1 MKNVFT
7 YLDLLLVPV
16 YLMLIILIC
25 LRIKSKNI
33 GLFPEYKYFTKGVLF
48 KLLSVSAFVSIYLFY
63 YEGGDTVNYFRGA
76 KAVSNLLIEDFEK
89 GIAILFNTTNEYN
102 NWNSFNKNTGFPS
115 YYMWRDESTF
125 SVSRYS
131 AFFCLLGAKSFIITS
146 FIVCCFSYIGVWKF
160 YRLLNIL
167 YPGYEKG
174 LAYIVLFL
182 PSLAFWGSGIM
193 KDSYTVSSACWITYN
208 FYMVFILR
216 KKVLINTTFLLINLL
231 LIINMKPYVVLS
243 LLPGIILWLNSAY
256 LKQIKNRLLKILTL
270 PILSVVILA
279 IGLYVFQN
287 LSTLMGVYGE
297 VDTAIEQAQ
306 VIRSD
311 LLRSDQYGTNN
322 YDIGK
327 FDGSL
332 ISLVSV
338 APNAIFT
345 ALFRPFLWEVGSPT
359 MVFSAIENFILIIF
373 TLYTLLRV
381 SPFAVFRT
389 FLKEPFLLYCLIFSI
404 LFAFGVGIA
413 GTNFGAMV
421 RYKTPLLPFF
431 FSLVYIVG
439 KLNKQSKAFKL

>member
-1 MKNVFT
+1 
-7 YLDLLLVPV
+7 
-16 YLMLIILIC
+16 
-25 LRIKSKNI
+25 
-33 GLFPEYKYFTKGVLF
+33 
-48 KLLSVSAFVSIYLFY
+48 
-63 YEGGDTVNYFRGA
+63 
-76 KAVSNLLIEDFEK
+76 
-89 GIAILFNTTNEYN
+89 
-102 NWNSFNKNTGFPS
+102 
-115 YYMWRDESTF
+115 
-125 SVSRYS
+125 
-131 AFFCLLGAKSFIITS
+131 
-146 FIVCCFSYIGVWKF
+146 
-160 YRLLNIL
+160 
-167 YPGYEKG
+167 
-174 LAYIVLFL
+174 
-182 PSLAFWGSGIM
+182 
-193 KDSYTVSSACWITYN
+193 
-208 FYMVFILR
+208 
-216 KKVLINTTFLLINLL
+216 
-231 LIINMKPYVVLS
+231 
-243 LLPGIILWLNSAY
+243 
-256 LKQIKNRLLKILTL
+256 
-270 PILSVVILA
+270 
-279 IGLYVFQN
+279 
-287 LSTLMGVYGE
+287 MGVYGE